1 MTFFKLINNEKANQF
16 ISIIKTLKLFNDYI
30 SFFFNSDKLYIQGMD
45 NSHICLY
52 EVNIDKDWFDE
63 YNYSSNESQII
74 VSCMSNIINKI
85 LNLYKTNET
94 LVIGFN
100 DDNMDNIFIN
110 MIINNDNNL
119 TNNKEFEINCIDI
132 DFESLSPDEIDY
144 DIDLYFTSKEFS
156 NYCNELMNFG
166 EELQIFCYN
175 NLIKLKSNNNESSMV
190 QNIDMNLILKYDAID
205 DFKIYN
211 KFQINYINY
220 ICNLQKAFSQIKIS
234 VQYGLPINI
243 FFNTDD
249 DLLNVRFFLAPK
261 VEDDCDDNNY
271 SDDIEEIFNSMK

>member
-45 NSHICLY
+45 SSHICLY

-249 DLLNVRFFLAPK
+249 ELLNVRFFLAPK